1 MAARRSA
8 GIWSSMLQV
17 VAAWATPAVES
28 GKRAARQ
35 ETNARTEVLK
45 VSVDP
50 LSGDEQ
56 HNGEEPVRGK

>member
-1 MAARRSA
+1 
-8 GIWSSMLQV
+8 
-17 VAAWATPAVES
+17 VES